1 MQENTQ
7 VSYSDLMDALNGANE
22 IIEDLLNRLSIAE
35 QKLKTLKEQYV
46 KNNSRYEFMQ
56 LVLAEYR
63 EGEIKADD
71 FIKKITAYDDKGWEI
86 HKE

>member
-35 QKLKTLKEQYV
+35 QELKTLKEQYA

-63 EGEIKADD
+63 EGEIEADD

>member
-22 IIEDLLNRLSIAE
+22 IIDDLLNKLSIAE
-35 QKLKTLKEQYV
+35 QELKTLKEQYV

-71 FIKKITAYDDKGWEI
+71 FIKK
-86 HKE
+86 